1 MKKKVFFITLCVL
14 GLSKSIQAQR
24 QETVYVLGQES
35 TEPKFSK
42 DRDHLHNLER
52 SFVIKYDIYR
62 LFLGEVLFSF
72 EKNMGN
78 KHALELEAGPTISN
92 IYSFGDSNSDYYSE
106 EINGTW
112 TNYYVERKS
121 KLGFTAGLSYKFY
134 PLDNYKTLSK
144 IWIGPQIKFRSYTT
158 NYFATLQDYNID
170 FDSKRN
176 NLNFSF
182 NIGHQTWY
190 STLFSIDYYI
200 GVGVGKLQ
208 DDGGYTSK
216 TETQNIGNVNYNP
229 NYVNQA
235 TLIVTGGIK
244 IGFGQ

>member
-1 MKKKVFFITLCVL
+1 MKSKLLFGILFML
-14 GLSKSIQAQR
+14 GVSTTNHAQR
-24 QETVYVLGQES
+24 QETVYLLSEES
-35 TEPKFSK
+35 KEAKFSK
-42 DRDHLHNLER
+42 DRDYLHSLDRN
-52 SFVIKYDIYR
+52 FVIKYDIYR

-72 EKNMGN
+72 EKNMGD
-78 KHALELEAGPTISN
+78 KHALEFEAGPTISN
-92 IYSFGDSNSDYYSE
+92 IYSFGDSNSDFYSD

-112 TNYYVERKS
+112 TNYYVEQKA

-158 NYFATLQDYNID
+158 NYFATLQDYIID
-170 FDSKRN
+170 YDSKRT

-216 TETQNIGNVNYNP
+216 SETQNIGNVNYNP